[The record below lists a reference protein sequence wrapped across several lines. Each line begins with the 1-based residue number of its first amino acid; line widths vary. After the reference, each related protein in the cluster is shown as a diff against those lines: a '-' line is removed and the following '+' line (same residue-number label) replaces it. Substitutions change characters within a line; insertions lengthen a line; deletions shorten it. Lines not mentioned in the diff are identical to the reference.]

1 MRRRADSVVQ
11 AATCL
16 SCRTLA
22 GEIAPPGGILYS
34 APHWAVFLR
43 ARPPLVPGQGF
54 IVLRRHCE
62 DVAQLTDDEAA
73 SLGAVMRATARAYA
87 QALAPERVHFGLY
100 GEGVRH
106 IHLHVLPRTR
116 ALPAGNIPL
125 TVLGQWYEL
134 LHRLRLRRPYG
145 GAAVERAAAAL
156 RAAFPQQPAG

>member
-1 MRRRADSVVQ
+1 MPLVPDAGGGDRAARRDPLQRA
-11 AATCL
+11 AL
-16 SCRTLA
+16 
-22 GEIAPPGGILYS
+22 GGV
-34 APHWAVFLR
+34 P
-43 ARPPLVPGQGF
+43 ARPPPLVPGQGF